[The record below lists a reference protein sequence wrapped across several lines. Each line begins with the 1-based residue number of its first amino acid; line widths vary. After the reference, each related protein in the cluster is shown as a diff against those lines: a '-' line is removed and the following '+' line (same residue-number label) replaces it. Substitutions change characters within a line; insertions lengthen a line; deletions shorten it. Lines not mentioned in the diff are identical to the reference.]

1 VGRQTADRYF
11 IETEGFDREALE
23 LGLAW
28 LVQYAT
34 EHGHQTAAIAV
45 GIKKQLERMQPALPP
60 ATAQALMKQGEAR
73 LSGIRV
79 QAILDRK
86 MPFEFTEGPILAVWK
101 KDATLE
107 KLDDLRPPAI
117 CVITWIRGELE
128 DWKAAWGPVDLR
140 SGSEAKP
147 GEVSDPVAFQAL
159 VSLTASVNLG
169 TGLSHPSDRSTA
181 INTFRILKA
190 NSIPFDPDEVRS
202 FAARNGWNAEDATE
216 LRDVARKVLE
226 GRRLRSD
233 NMLRDDVIDFWRE
246 GAEKENP
253 EA

>member
-1 VGRQTADRYF
+1 VGQAADRYF
-11 IETEGFDREALE
+11 VETEGFDREALD

-28 LVQYAT
+28 LVRYAT
-34 EHGHQTAAIAV
+34 AHGHQTAAIAV
-45 GIKKQLERMQPALPP
+45 GIKKQFERMQPALPP
-60 ATAQALMKQGEAR
+60 GIAQALMKEGEAQFG
-73 LSGIRV
+73 GIRV

-101 KDATLE
+101 KDSTLE
-107 KLDDLRPPAI
+107 ELDDLRPPAI

-140 SGSEAKP
+140 SGSAAKP
-147 GEVSDPVAFQAL
+147 AEVSNPVALQAL
-159 VSLTASVNLG
+159 ISLTASVNLG

-190 NSIPFDPDEVRS
+190 NAIPFNPDEIRS
-202 FAARNGWNAEDATE
+202 FAARNGWNAGDATE
-216 LRDVARKVLE
+216 LQDVARKVLE

-233 NMLRDDVIDFWRE
+233 TMLRDDVIDFWRE
-246 GAEKENP
+246 EAEKN
-253 EA
+253 AST